1 MRDIQVG
8 YIFGVLGQ
16 NNTGIRIENS
26 FSVSALIVYFIR
38 IQQRNYI
45 IDIRNLKK
53 GIIYLYS
60 GDKHPHQLYSESSTN
75 TYFGT
80 FYIDTTFVI
89 IFDNAFG

>member
-26 FSVSALIVYFIR
+26 LSRCTLIVYFIR
-38 IQQRNYI
+38 MRQCNYI

-53 GIIYLYS
+53 KVSYISVQAIGTLINSIL
-60 GDKHPHQLYSESSTN
+60 KVVPTPISELFT
-75 TYFGT
+75 
-80 FYIDTTFVI
+80 
-89 IFDNAFG
+89 

>member
-16 NNTGIRIENS
+16 NNTSIRIENS
-26 FSVSALIVYFIR
+26 LSVSTLIVYFIR

-53 GIIYLYS
+53 ASYISIQAMGTLINSIL
-60 GDKHPHQLYSESSTN
+60 KVVPIPISELFT
-75 TYFGT
+75 
-80 FYIDTTFVI
+80 
-89 IFDNAFG
+89 